1 VKFLPRL
8 LKRAIR
14 VGRLRVTGPAGEVH
28 TFGEGGDAPEV
39 AIRISDPSFDWRIFL
54 NPELNA
60 GEAYMD
66 GALTFEQGDVYDLLT
81 LFYRNR
87 RRFDLTPKQIFW
99 KRLARRGKRMV
110 MGATPEA
117 AKRNASHHYD
127 IGNDLYRLMLD
138 RDMQYSCGYWPEGV
152 ATLEDAQ
159 TAKKRRI
166 AAKLALEPG
175 QRVLD
180 IGCGWGGMALYLAA
194 AADVEVVGVT
204 LAEEQLAVARARAE
218 AAGLADRVRFELM
231 DYRAV
236 TETFDRVVSV
246 GMLEHVGSAKL
257 GAYFLAVRDRLGP
270 DGVALIHAITTKAP
284 PGGTSPFLRK
294 YIFPGGY
301 APAMSETLAAIEHGG
316 LWTLDVEI
324 WRLHYAYTIREWR
337 ERFAAVRDDLPERY
351 DERFKRMWEFYLAAV
366 EGVFRFSTSSVMQLQ
381 LGRELDSVPVTR
393 GYIAEAEARYA
404 AREPDFLP
412 GLLASTD
419 RSRAASAAES

>member
-1 VKFLPRL
+1 MVMRFLPRL
-8 LKRAIR
+8 LARAIR
-14 VGRLRVTGPAGEVH
+14 VGRLTLIGPQGEAH
-28 TFGEGGDAPEV
+28 AFGEGGADAPDV
-39 AIRISDPSFDWRIFL
+39 VIRVTDPALDWRLFL
-54 NPELNA
+54 NPELHA
-60 GEAYMD
+60 AEAYMD
-66 GALTFEQGDVYDLLT
+66 GALLVERGDVSDLLT

-99 KRLARRGKRMV
+99 KRIARRGKRMA
-110 MGATPEA
+110 MRASPDA
-117 AKRNASHHYD
+117 ARRNAAHHYD

-138 RDMQYSCGYWPEGV
+138 RDMQYSCGYWPDGV
-152 ATLEDAQ
+152 ADLDAAQ

-166 AAKLALEPG
+166 AAKLALAPG
-175 QRVLD
+175 QKVLD
-180 IGCGWGGMALYLAA
+180 IGCGWGGLALYLAA

-204 LAEEQLAVARARAE
+204 LAEEQLAIARKRAA
-218 AAGLADRVRFELM
+218 AAGMADRVRFELL
-231 DYRAV
+231 DYRKV
-236 TETFDRVVSV
+236 EERFDRVVSV
-246 GMLEHVGSAKL
+246 GMLEHVGAADL

-301 APAMSETLAAIEHGG
+301 APALSETLAAIEYSG

-324 WRLHYAYTIREWR
+324 WRLHYAETIREWR
-337 ERFAAVRDDLPERY
+337 TRFAAARDTLPERY

-381 LGRELDSVPVTR
+381 LGREMDSVPVTR
-393 GYIAEAEARYA
+393 AYIAEAEARYA

-412 GLLASTD
+412 GLLGSTD
-419 RSRAASAAES
+419 AAFSA